1 VWSRNKANLY
11 IRDALNEFEPNFK
24 HPCFSPPAQ
33 HRMYKQKLMATH
45 LIGFGSGVGVSA
57 PVPSSYEFDGSGDT
71 IYCGDHADFDVSTG
85 NFTID
90 FWVYFSTLSATVY
103 LCRWYSGG
111 VGIYWVV
118 YDNGLIDFW
127 GGDPSGSINPIG
139 NVGAVSTGAWTHIA
153 MVRNGSSGK
162 MWVDGVE
169 DAEDASAGGDL
180 GEASGNFTIG
190 NSLNGYMDEFRF
202 SDVARWTSDFSGS
215 LPTEEYTSD
224 ANTLVLIH
232 CNETIVSGT
241 TGSGATFVDSG
252 NTGHTFTEG
261 GDAIRN
267 TSTYKF

>member
-45 LIGFGSGVGVSA
+45 LIGFGSGVSA
-57 PVPSSYEFDGSGDT
+57 PVPSSYLFDGSDSLT
-71 IYCGDHADFDVSTG
+71 TPDHANWDFGASD
-85 NFTID
+85 FTVEAWYY
-90 FWVYFSTLSATVY
+90 FTSLSGTETLASWYGGGAGFLFRVYDSGQLEF
-103 LCRWYSGG
+103 YSGDG
-111 VGIYWVV
+111 GI
-118 YDNGLIDFW
+118 
-127 GGDPSGSINPIG
+127 DPSGG
-139 NVGAVSTGAWTHIA
+139 AGDVGTNVWHHVAVSRSGSN
-153 MVRNGSSGK
+153 VRVFVDGTQTAIDSSG
-162 MWVDGVE
+162 E
-169 DAEDASAGGDL
+169 GDL
-180 GEASGNFTIG
+180 GDPAQTLTLCGSFNGN
-190 NSLNGYMDEFRF
+190 MDEFRI
-202 SDVARWTSDFSGS
+202 SDNARYTADFSGS
-215 LPTEEYTSD
+215 LPTEEYISD